1 MDCAIHAT
9 SLIEMLAPS
18 LSLAVIS
25 KNKTRRKGGKGCNYW
40 MSNDT
45 LAQRGGRREDIG
57 IHRPPRS
64 EGPRPL
70 PCCVNV
76 GAGNYNG
83 GASSGGG
90 KGPLN
95 STLCVC
101 AEFLIPAVFSSFL
114 LSGGANLFMPFW
126 RSHVKKKEK
135 QDCTQRRNLSFSS

>member
-1 MDCAIHAT
+1 
-9 SLIEMLAPS
+9 MLAPS

-25 KNKTRRKGGKGCNYW
+25 KNKTGRGKGCNYW

-45 LAQRGGRREDIG
+45 LAQRGRRRREDIG
-57 IHRPPRS
+57 IHRGVRAQGHCPVV
-64 EGPRPL
+64 L
-70 PCCVNV
+70 MLALVITK
-76 GAGNYNG
+76 

-126 RSHVKKKEK
+126 RSHVKK
-135 QDCTQRRNLSFSS
+135 RRSKIARSAETFLSLLDTLFKIESYTEVRP